1 MSKSGGSTSK
11 GPSFTK
17 EQKGLLN
24 QLINTISPQL
34 RQGVESYEGPLV
46 ADPTEAL
53 SSIYSGTSGTASD
66 LASGS
71 GYFAPA
77 AASGDVLQSLMQDF
91 DPASTTDYWEKS
103 IKAPAMDTWTKEI
116 LPQILESYGG
126 RNASSSSG
134 MGTSL
139 AKSGETL
146 TTNLGAQLQELLF
159 NTEQA
164 TKQTQ
169 LAASGQAQNLTS
181 VPGSVL
187 NQLLTPASSEYDI
200 EQAKVTEPY
209 EKWSTEQAYNNPWLQ
224 YLGGGAL
231 STPGTPATSSTSGRS
246 VWENLLGGGVSLGT
260 GYLSGKG
267 DVASGNGSPVYFH
280 KIGNMVLTEHIDEF
294 GKPTFRKLDSF

>member
-1 MSKSGGSTSK
+1 MGKSSGGTTSK

-34 RQGVESYEGPLV
+34 GQGVESYEGPLV
-46 ADPTEAL
+46 ADSTEAL
-53 SSIYSGTSGTASD
+53 NSIYSGTSGTAGD
-66 LASGS
+66 LVSGS

-77 AASGDVLQSLMQDF
+77 AASGDVLQSLMKDF

-134 MGTSL
+134 MGTAL

-164 TKQTQ
+164 QKQTQ
-169 LAASGQAQNLTS
+169 LSATGQAQNLAS
-181 VPGSVL
+181 LPGTTLS
-187 NQLLTPASSEYDI
+187 QLLEPAGQEYNI
-200 EQAKVTEPY
+200 EQALTTEPY
-209 EKWSTEQAYNNPWLQ
+209 TKWSTEQAYNNPWLQ

-231 STPGTPATSSTSGRS
+231 STPGSASVSTTGGTS
-246 VWENLLGGGVSLGT
+246 VWQSLLGAGTSLGT
-260 GYLSGKG
+260 GYLMGK
-267 DVASGNGSPVYFH
+267 
-280 KIGNMVLTEHIDEF
+280 
-294 GKPTFRKLDSF
+294 